1 MTPKARS
8 SPNERP
14 TERPSV
20 LVTRRLPASVLERLR
35 ASYDVTVNPD
45 DRPLGRE
52 GLLAA
57 LRSFDALAPTITDKL
72 DAELLRTPGIRTRI
86 IANFGAGYEHIDL
99 AGAKS
104 ANLVVTNTPDALT
117 DATAELALLL
127 ILMASRRAGEGER
140 VVRAGKWTGWA
151 PTQLLGTDVK
161 GKTLGLVGFGRIGK
175 ETARRARAALGMR
188 IAYFSRSKA
197 SAEEEAALNAE
208 HYPSLA
214 GLLAAADV
222 ISLHC
227 PGGEDTRHLINAQ
240 TLARMK
246 PTAILINTARGSV
259 VDEEAL
265 ATALSQRQIAAAGLD
280 VYEREPSVPHAL
292 TELENV
298 VLLPHLGSATLEA
311 RTAMGMQMA
320 DNLDA
325 FFSGR
330 TPPNRVA

>member
-1 MTPKARS
+1 MSQR
-8 SPNERP
+8 PNGRP
-14 TERPSV
+14 SGRPSV

-35 ASYDVTVNPD
+35 ESYEVTVNPD
-45 DRPLGRE
+45 DRSLGRE

-57 LRSFDALAPTITDKL
+57 LRSFDALSPTITDKL
-72 DAELLRTPGIRTRI
+72 DAGLLLTPGIRTRI
-86 IANFGAGYEHIDL
+86 IANFGAGYEHIDV
-99 AGAKS
+99 AAAKS

-117 DATAELALLL
+117 DATAELTLLL

-140 VVRAGKWTGWA
+140 LVRAGKWTGWA
-151 PTQLLGTDVK
+151 PTQLLGTGVT
-161 GKTLGLVGFGRIGK
+161 GKTLGLIGFGRIAR
-175 ETARRARAALGMR
+175 ETARRARAAFGMR
-188 IAYFSRSKA
+188 IGYFSRSRA
-197 SAEEEAALNAE
+197 SADEEAALNAE
-208 HYPSLA
+208 YHSSLA
-214 GLLAAADV
+214 GLLAAADI

-246 PTAILINTARGSV
+246 PAAILINTARGSV

-265 ATALSQRQIAAAGLD
+265 ANALSQRQIAAAGLD
-280 VYEREPSVPHAL
+280 VYEREPAVSPAL
-292 TELENV
+292 TELDNV

-325 FFSGR
+325 FFGGR

>member
-1 MTPKARS
+1 MS
-8 SPNERP
+8 RP
-14 TERPSV
+14 RPSV
-20 LVTRRLPASVLERLR
+20 LITRRLPASVLERLR
-35 ASYDVTVNPD
+35 ESYDVTVNPD
-45 DRPLGRE
+45 DRSLGRE
-52 GLLAA
+52 GLLSA
-57 LRSFDALAPTITDKL
+57 LRSFDALSPTITDKL

-86 IANFGAGYEHIDL
+86 IANFGAGHEHIDL
-99 AGAKS
+99 AAAKS

-117 DATAELALLL
+117 DATAELTLLL

-140 VVRAGKWTGWA
+140 LVRAGKWAGWA
-151 PTQLLGTDVK
+151 PTQLLGSDVK
-161 GKTLGLVGFGRIGK
+161 GKTLGLIGFGRIAK
-175 ETARRARAALGMR
+175 EVARRARAALGLR
-188 IAYFSRSKA
+188 IAYYSRSKA

-208 HYPSLA
+208 HHASLE
-214 GLLAAADV
+214 GLLAVADV
-222 ISLHC
+222 VSLHC
-227 PGGEDTRHLINAQ
+227 PGGADTRHLINTG
-240 TLARMK
+240 TLALMK

-292 TELENV
+292 VELENA

-325 FFSGR
+325 FFGGR
-330 TPPNRVA
+330 APPNRIA